1 MIPVQMIVK
10 QMMNSPQFMNNPMA
24 GNVMKMLQNGDTN
37 GIEQFGRNMARER
50 GVDFDKA
57 FEEFKQRFPMR

>member
-1 MIPVQMIVK
+1 MIPIQMIVK
-10 QMMNSPQFMNNPMA
+10 QMMNSPQFRNNPMA